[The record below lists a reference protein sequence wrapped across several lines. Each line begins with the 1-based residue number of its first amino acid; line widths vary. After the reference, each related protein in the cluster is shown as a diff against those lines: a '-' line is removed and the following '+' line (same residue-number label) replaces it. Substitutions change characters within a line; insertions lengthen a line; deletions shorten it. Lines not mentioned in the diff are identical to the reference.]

1 MITAERKMTQ
11 VEFDSILVGDV
22 VTYRLED
29 ELRTGKVLQRNERYV
44 SVKHQLDAGHIDWV
58 YQDNLVVTVQ
68 QNKVDKKPAPEF
80 KPLTAVVYMTIDEY
94 PSVELKVTTQKGFD
108 ILVQLLDNLSVCH
121 VTLKRYKE

>member
-11 VEFDSILVGDV
+11 GEFDSILVGDI

-44 SVKHQLDAGHIDWV
+44 SVKPQLDAGRIDWV

-68 QNKVDKKPAPEF
+68 QNKLNKKPAPEF
-80 KPLTAVVYMTIDEY
+80 KPLIAKVYAPNTAT
-94 PSVELKVTTQKGFD
+94 PSMELKVTAQKGLD
-108 ILVQLLDNLSVCH
+108 ILVKLLDNPSVCRIM
-121 VTLKRYKE
+121 LKRDKE